1 MAINIFSENPWLG
14 SGIKSFRN
22 LCNKIEFNKNLIN
35 DYCATHPHNIYIQL
49 LAENGIFVFIF
60 VFSIWIFSSLGL
72 LKLFFN
78 KSLHNTLVYILLAG
92 FFINLFPIIPSGNIF
107 NNYLSVIMFYP
118 VGFFLYFQNK
128 IKNVS

>member
-1 MAINIFSENPWLG
+1 VAINIFSENPWLG
-14 SGIKSFRN
+14 AGIKSFRN
-22 LCNKIEFNKNLIN
+22 LCNNIKFNKDLIN

-60 VFSIWIFSSLGL
+60 VFSIWIFFSLGL

-78 KSLHNTLVYILLAG
+78 KSLHNTPVYILLAG